1 MTHRYELEKYK
12 GIRSRYECPACH
24 RKRVFAR
31 YVDTWTGKYLSPDVG
46 RCNREDNCGYHYTPK
61 EYFHDHPE
69 NDFSEIRQDN
79 FGKGRKGYDTK
90 VTPRGKTSQP
100 QRIDC
105 IPEIYIPK
113 YLGTRSDFV
122 YFLRGLFNE
131 PETGPII
138 QRLTGEYCLGCTDT
152 GAVIYWQIDGQKRVR
167 TGKVMRYNP
176 QTGKR
181 LKNGCNAVDWMHAR
195 LKREG
200 VLPDEWELSQCL
212 FGEHLL
218 KRRPEDTVC
227 LVESEKSALIGSGV
241 MPGYVWLA
249 TGGKQN
255 LKAEKCE
262 CLKGRNVI
270 LFPDLGAF
278 DVWKE
283 KGEAIARRVGF
294 TLSVSDTL
302 ERISTPEDRR
312 DGLDIA
318 DYMIKTIKTKN

>member
-1 MTHRYELEKYK
+1 MIRRYELEQYK

-24 RKRVFAR
+24 RKRVFTR
-31 YVDTWTGKYLSPDVG
+31 YVDTRTGKYLSPDVG

-105 IPEIYIPK
+105 IFQEYIPK
-113 YLGTRSDFV
+113 YLGTRSDLV

-138 QRLTGEYCLGCTDT
+138 QRLTGEYYLGCTDT

-181 LKNGCNAVDWMHAR
+181 LKNGCNAVDRMHAR

-227 LVESEKSALIGSGV
+227 LVESEKSAVIGSGV

-283 KGEAIARRVGF
+283 KGEAIAQRVGF

>member
-1 MTHRYELEKYK
+1 MIHRYELEKYK

-24 RKRVFAR
+24 HKRVFAR
-31 YVDTWTGKYLSPDVG
+31 YIDTRTGEYLSPDVG

-69 NDFSEIRQDN
+69 NDFSEMRRDN
-79 FGKGRKGYDTK
+79 SGKDRKGYNVK
-90 VTPRGKTSQP
+90 VTSKNKISQP

-131 PETGPII
+131 PETGSTI
-138 QRLTGEYCLGCTDT
+138 QRLTGGYCLGCTDT

-167 TGKVMRYNP
+167 TGKVMRYNSE
-176 QTGKR
+176 TGKR

-227 LVESEKSALIGSGV
+227 LVERKERRYRQRSNA
-241 MPGYVWLA
+241 
-249 TGGKQN
+249 GGTY
-255 LKAEKCE
+255 
-262 CLKGRNVI
+262 G
-270 LFPDLGAF
+270 
-278 DVWKE
+278 
-283 KGEAIARRVGF
+283 
-294 TLSVSDTL
+294 
-302 ERISTPEDRR
+302 
-312 DGLDIA
+312 
-318 DYMIKTIKTKN
+318 

>member
-1 MTHRYELEKYK
+1 MPGMSIPGRESTFLLMWGAATGRIIAGTTTPPKSISTI
-12 GIRSRYECPACH
+12 IR
-24 RKRVFAR
+24 K
-31 YVDTWTGKYLSPDVG
+31 
-46 RCNREDNCGYHYTPK
+46 
-61 EYFHDHPE
+61 

-181 LKNGCNAVDWMHAR
+181 LKNGCNAGRLDAR
-195 LKREG
+195 
-200 VLPDEWELSQCL
+200 Q
-212 FGEHLL
+212 
-218 KRRPEDTVC
+218 T
-227 LVESEKSALIGSGV
+227 
-241 MPGYVWLA
+241 
-249 TGGKQN
+249 
-255 LKAEKCE
+255 KA
-262 CLKGRNVI
+262 
-270 LFPDLGAF
+270 
-278 DVWKE
+278 
-283 KGEAIARRVGF
+283 
-294 TLSVSDTL
+294 
-302 ERISTPEDRR
+302 
-312 DGLDIA
+312 
-318 DYMIKTIKTKN
+318 